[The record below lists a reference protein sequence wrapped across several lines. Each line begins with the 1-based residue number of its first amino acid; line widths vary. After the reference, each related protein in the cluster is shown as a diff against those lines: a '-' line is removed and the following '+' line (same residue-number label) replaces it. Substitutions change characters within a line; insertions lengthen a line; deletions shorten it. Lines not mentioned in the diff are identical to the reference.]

1 MLLIWIP
8 VSVLAMYFVLN
19 IVYGRLWKEGL
30 RAELRFE
37 ERDVEEG
44 DSATLIEILLDET
57 ETTLKLTIKDNGY
70 GMSEDFLKTVVDP
83 FSTTRT
89 TRKVGMGIPLLKLA
103 AEQTG
108 GALTIRSTERAVDP
122 EHCGTEIS
130 ATFDKTHLDFTPLG
144 DVVSTITLLIRG
156 SAKTDFLFRHTMP
169 DRTVELDTRE
179 VRQVLG
185 DDVPLDEYEVL
196 AWIRDMLT
204 EQYASEA

>member
-1 MLLIWIP
+1 
-8 VSVLAMYFVLN
+8 
-19 IVYGRLWKEGL
+19 
-30 RAELRFE
+30 
-37 ERDVEEG
+37 
-44 DSATLIEILLDET
+44 
-57 ETTLKLTIKDNGY
+57 
-70 GMSEDFLKTVVDP
+70 
-83 FSTTRT
+83 
-89 TRKVGMGIPLLKLA
+89 MGIPLLKLA

-108 GALTIRSTERAVDP
+108 GKLTIQSVERSVNP

-156 SAKTDFLFRHTMP
+156 SEKTDFLFRHTMP

-204 EQYASEA
+204 EQYASEAS

>member
-1 MLLIWIP
+1 MDIGLLGLFKYTDFALD
-8 VSVLAMYFVLN
+8 SLN
-19 IVYGRLWKEGL
+19 RLTG
-30 RAELRFE
+30 
-37 ERDVEEG
+37 
-44 DSATLIEILLDET
+44 SA
-57 ETTLKLTIKDNGY
+57 
-70 GMSEDFLKTVVDP
+70 
-83 FSTTRT
+83 
-89 TRKVGMGIPLLKLA
+89 IPLLKLA

-108 GALTIRSTERAVDP
+108 GTLTIRSTERAVDP
-122 EHCGTEIS
+122 VHCGTEIS

-144 DVVSTITLLIRG
+144 DVVTTITMLIRG

-196 AWIRDMLT
+196 AWIRDMLK